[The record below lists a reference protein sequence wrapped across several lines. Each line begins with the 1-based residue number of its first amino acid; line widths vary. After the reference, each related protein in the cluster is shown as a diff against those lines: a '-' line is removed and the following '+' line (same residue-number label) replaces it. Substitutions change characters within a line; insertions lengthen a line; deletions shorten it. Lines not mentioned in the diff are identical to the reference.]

1 MCYLGNRF
9 HGGRLRGCRVG
20 AAIGDGGVRVGE
32 VCGGGRSFVLL
43 GRGDGGE
50 GGAARG
56 IGEPP
61 LEYRHLLLG
70 LRGGG
75 SGLMWEGVSCPRL
88 SGCGLG
94 RGSVE
99 GGGPLDLGGVA
110 RRTFSSHQ
118 RVGVVPQSRL
128 P

>member
-1 MCYLGNRF
+1 MCYLGDCF
-9 HGGRLRGCRVG
+9 HGGHRRGRGAG
-20 AAIGDGGVRVGE
+20 AAIGNGGVGVGE
-32 VCGGGRSFVLL
+32 VCGGGWSLVLL

-50 GGAARG
+50 GGASRG
-56 IGEPP
+56 VGEPP
-61 LEYRHLLLG
+61 LKHRGLLLG
-70 LRGGG
+70 LRRGG
-75 SGLMWEGVSCPRL
+75 SGLVWEGVSRPRL

-110 RRTFSSHQ
+110 RRTFSSHK